1 MSKLSYRAPALDK
14 GLDIIEL
21 LALSAE
27 GLTQAQIANH
37 LQKSVNEIYRMLNT
51 LKERGYVEFEEK
63 SDQYKL
69 SFKLLNLAATFDP
82 TKSLL
87 EKANPIMKEIAAMT
101 NQSIHLSIYTAGKL
115 LVIAQCD
122 SGSPFNYHVPVGS
135 TFDLLETSSGRVLLT
150 FQSDQERKRRLD
162 RRKLFMKIEKT
173 SKLPLNQLKEI
184 EKKFS
189 KQTVHRI
196 KKDGCEI
203 VKSLQIVGITN
214 ISYPIIDHTCYA
226 LAAITIPYLNRLS
239 QKNEINIKETSK
251 ILEKYSAQLS
261 KELGFN
267 C

>member
-1 MSKLSYRAPALDK
+1 MTKLSYRAPALDK

-37 LQKSVNEIYRMLNT
+37 LNKSVNEIYRMLNT
-51 LKERGYVEFEEK
+51 LKERGYLEFEEK

-69 SFKLLNLAATFDP
+69 SFKLLNLSAAFDP

-87 EKANPIMKEIAAMT
+87 EKATPVMREIAART

-115 LVIAQCD
+115 LVIAQSD
-122 SGSPFNYHVPVGS
+122 SVSPFNYHVKVGS

-150 FQSDQERKRRLD
+150 FQSDKERKRRLE

-173 SKLPLNQLKEI
+173 SKLPANQLREI
-184 EKKFS
+184 EKKYS
-189 KQTVHRI
+189 KQTIHKI

-226 LAAITIPYLNRLS
+226 LAALTIPYLNRLS
-239 QKNEINIKETSK
+239 IKNEINIKETSK
-251 ILEKYSAQLS
+251 ILEKYSKELS